1 MRLFVVS
8 PNELW
13 FSIDFVLTLFF
24 EDALWLDE
32 GSLVCGGLFAAS
44 FAHGLAG
51 GPGFTNDERERPVAG
66 GLWIIWRAGCDD
78 GSCCL
83 LRWLLLFLDV
93 DIKRS
98 RTRSRIRGTLNR
110 IRGTDTN
117 SPITAFSR
125 HFSVIRGIEERM
137 EQRSKTN
144 NNNRQPSKQW
154 WPWKPWQP
162 RRPIKPV
169 SGGSYTYT

>member
-1 MRLFVVS
+1 M
-8 PNELW
+8 
-13 FSIDFVLTLFF
+13 ITLYKR
-24 EDALWLDE
+24 
-32 GSLVCGGLFAAS
+32 S
-44 FAHGLAG
+44 
-51 GPGFTNDERERPVAG
+51 
-66 GLWIIWRAGCDD
+66 
-78 GSCCL
+78 
-83 LRWLLLFLDV
+83 LLLQVPMLGQSWGLVPTLIFLDV

-144 NNNRQPSKQW
+144 NNNRQPSKQ
-154 WPWKPWQP
+154 
-162 RRPIKPV
+162 
-169 SGGSYTYT
+169 